1 MFLSGAYGKVVL
13 SVACGKLFWEV
24 CRVLTRRI
32 LTTLLGLAL
41 RVFFRRIET
50 AGLERVPRE
59 GAVVFVMN
67 HPNALVD
74 PVFLLCLAPRRVS
87 FLAKSTLFKMPVIKF
102 LVRALDAIPV
112 YRKQDAGED
121 TSKNRETFERAHAL
135 LKAGGTLGICPEGVS
150 HNEASLRPLKS
161 GAARIALGAASS
173 GSSSSADLRL
183 SIVPA
188 GLYYT
193 SKTTFRSSALLY
205 FGEPL
210 AVRRVAL
217 DAGAEPPR
225 EAVQELNARIE
236 TALREVTLNAEHHEA
251 LATIA
256 RAERIFSAEEE
267 EDDNSQSLT
276 RELKLRRR
284 FIEGYAFHRAQ
295 SPARIAALEAR
306 ITKYEEELKQAGFA
320 DPRDLST
327 VTLSRHAAT
336 RHVLTRFLVF
346 ILLAPL
352 ALAGAVL
359 HYPVYRLAGF
369 LSTTF
374 SKNYD
379 DMVSTIKIIA
389 AMLFF
394 PLTWIVLGV
403 VAYVFKSWWAGV
415 LLLVLTPL
423 AGYVAL
429 RFSEEFDRFVGGV
442 RALAFFITERGFF
455 KQLLAERK
463 AIRREILSL
472 ADEATRAGALKTG
485 V

>member
-1 MFLSGAYGKVVL
+1 
-13 SVACGKLFWEV
+13 
-24 CRVLTRRI
+24 
-32 LTTLLGLAL
+32 
-41 RVFFRRIET
+41 
-50 AGLERVPRE
+50 RE

-173 GSSSSADLRL
+173 GSGQDLRL

-210 AVRRVAL
+210 AVPPVPPVAL
-217 DAGAEPPR
+217 DAGGEPPR
-225 EAVQELNARIE
+225 EAVQELNGRIE

-256 RAERIFSAEEE
+256 RAERIFSAE
-267 EDDNSQSLT
+267 DDADDDSQSLT

-284 FIEGYAFHRAQ
+284 FVEGYAFHRAQ

-306 ITKYEEELKQAGFA
+306 ITKYEEELRQAGFA

-336 RHVLTRFLVF
+336 RHVIARFILF

-352 ALAGAVL
+352 AVAGAVL

-379 DMVSTIKIIA
+379 DMISTIKIIA

-403 VAYVFKSWWAGV
+403 AAYVFKSWWAGA
-415 LLLVLTPL
+415 LLLVVVPL